1 MMKNILVSALL
12 SGMVLLS
19 GCSSVMSHTG
29 GKEGVYPGTKAS
41 STMLANDNTGIGLKS
56 LVVLDMPFTAIM
68 DTLLLP
74 WDIFRTDKSVKSRVE
89 KSERDSLATNSVIPP
104 APMPVR

>member
-1 MMKNILVSALL
+1 
-12 SGMVLLS
+12 
-19 GCSSVMSHTG
+19 
-29 GKEGVYPGTKAS
+29 
-41 STMLANDNTGIGLKS
+41 MLANDNTGIGLKS
-56 LVVLDMPFTAIM
+56 LVVLDMPLTAIM

>member
-41 STMLANDNTGIGLKS
+41 STMLANDDTGIGLKS